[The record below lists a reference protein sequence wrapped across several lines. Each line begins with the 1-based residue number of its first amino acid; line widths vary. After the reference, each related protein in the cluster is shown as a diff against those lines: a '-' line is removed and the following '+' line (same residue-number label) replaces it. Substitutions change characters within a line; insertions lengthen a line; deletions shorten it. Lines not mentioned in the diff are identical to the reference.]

1 MTGSWPLL
9 RSPWLFCSSAQG
21 AAPPLV
27 GEGSAI
33 PKTPVQYLLSEAG
46 AQNAEGLRGRHPGRS
61 PGTQPLQLVNA
72 ADLSAPVAAAE
83 LASGQRA
90 EVGPCT

>member
-1 MTGSWPLL
+1 MQRP
-9 RSPWLFCSSAQG
+9 RA
-21 AAPPLV
+21 PLV
-27 GEGSAI
+27 EEGGAI

-46 AQNAEGLRGRHPGRS
+46 AQNAEGLRGRRPGRS

-83 LASGQRA
+83 LASGRRA
-90 EVGPCT
+90 EAGPRT